1 MGSIAQNLAKIQE
14 EISNACLHA
23 GREPNAVKLIAISKK
38 KSAEAILDAYQSG
51 QRDFG
56 ENYVQEFLA
65 KKRDP
70 LLAQC
75 QINWHFTGHLQ
86 SNKIK
91 SVIDQVSMIQT
102 IDKLSTAEAVSKRA
116 EQAGLT
122 MPILMEV
129 NISNEYSK
137 SGFEPEEV
145 LSAADSISELP
156 HVELHGLMT
165 IGSPD
170 LSVVGMEFYH
180 MRKLLEE
187 VAKNSSNPENVCE
200 LSMGMSQD
208 YDIAIQEGATMV
220 RIGTS
225 IFGAR

>member
-1 MGSIAQNLAKIQE
+1 MGSIAQNLAEIQE
-14 EISNACLHA
+14 EISNACLRA

-38 KSAEAILDAYQSG
+38 KSAEAILDAYQAG

-65 KKRDP
+65 KKRDL

-137 SGFEPEEV
+137 SGFDPDEV

-187 VAKNSSNPENVCE
+187 VAKNSPNPDNVCE